1 MLPKFKK
8 GDKVRFTKRATK
20 YITSELARK
29 RTRTITAVSYND
41 EDQCS
46 YYKLNGQGK
55 AELGWFRSYE
65 LVAVTEKQSH
75 TRGKP
80 RKILLAPQDKQ
91 GVV

>member
-1 MLPKFKK
+1 MLPKFMK

-20 YITSELARK
+20 YIVNDLARK
-29 RTRTITAVSYND
+29 RTRSITAVSYNH
-41 EDQCS
+41 EARANF
-46 YYKLNGQGK
+46 YRLNEQGV

-65 LVAVTEKQSH
+65 LEMVTEKQRH

-80 RKILLAPQDKQ
+80 PLILLAPQNKR